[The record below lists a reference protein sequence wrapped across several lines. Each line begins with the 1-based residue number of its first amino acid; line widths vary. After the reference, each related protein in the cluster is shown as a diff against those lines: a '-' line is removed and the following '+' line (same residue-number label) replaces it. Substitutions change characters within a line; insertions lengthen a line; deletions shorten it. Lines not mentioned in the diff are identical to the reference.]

1 LTIWIYILAVP
12 VIFVAFFLIKGI
24 YQGVTYYDIAPRNFH
39 DIKTISGIAQVQSK
53 QMISRENYLFV
64 KPMVNISPELDELA
78 LSWEQWYDSFKKES
92 AAINSQLIID
102 KEGLSLVDLVD
113 DEPLKNAY
121 RDQQNPLVI
130 AREFAENFD
139 FTDFGY

>member
-1 LTIWIYILAVP
+1 LEIWMYILAVP
-12 VIFVAFFLIKGI
+12 VIFVAFFLIKGM
-24 YQGVTYYDIAPRNFH
+24 YQGVTYYDLASRNFH
-39 DIKTISGIAQVQSK
+39 NIKTISDNAQDQSK

-64 KPMVNISPELDELA
+64 KSMVNISPELDELA
-78 LSWEQWYDSFKKES
+78 LSWEQWYDRFKKES
-92 AAINSQLIID
+92 AAINPQLIINE
-102 KEGLSLVDLVD
+102 EGFSFVDMVD

-139 FTDFGY
+139 FTDFDY